1 MRLKKKKMLG
11 IILSLVLVLGLM
23 PGISMTVE
31 AASYTISP
39 ENSGTVSAAN
49 GVYTAVPNSGYDFDH
64 WEYDYGIASSSTENP
79 KDFSHYALT
88 GPVKAVFVKQ
98 RAKATVTANSFT
110 YDGSS
115 HDLVSVSDVVGGTV
129 KYKAADDT
137 WTETIPSETAA
148 GSYTVTYKIFSTD
161 SEYDDSLEKSVTATI
176 AKATASAN
184 VTANALTYNGSA
196 QELVSVSD
204 LVGGTVNYLK
214 EEKTSAVYTSG
225 SVNTS
230 ALEVGDI
237 VAPAT
242 NNSVSFEGTVL
253 FTGSGYYSSY
263 NGKTFTSIRSENMFE
278 DEEMIRVEGPDA
290 RIYFHRDYNALRVI
304 SVADGNVYV
313 EPFAYTSTQTYTNKV
328 WTEEIPVGTNVGSYS
343 VTYKIVSNDSNYA
356 DSGESTIDDITI
368 SKAEVTAPVIA
379 SKSYTGELQTADIVE
394 SVFYTVTSNDGG
406 TDVGSYDVVLTLKDL
421 ANSKWSDSEEAAKTL
436 TFEITK
442 ASIDKVIAPGVKELT
457 YTGSAQ
463 ELITTGSA
471 EGGEMRY
478 ALGTN
483 ATTAPDASAY
493 TASIPTATDAGT
505 YYVWYKVVGDSNHLD
520 SDAGYVTVTI
530 ATADSSDSGSGSS
543 SSGSTDSGSGSGSS
557 SGSSD
562 SGNTSGGTSSGSSDN
577 TNTNTDTS
585 AKVPYEDVAIS
596 TGSVKDITGIAAA
609 TAESNPFGTKIENNN
624 NLTTLLSLTDAE
636 VAQGVNV
643 WLDVRDMSASVPQTD
658 KTLIQNTSGD
668 YTVGLYLDINLFKK
682 VGSNDATKVTE
693 TNGKVKASIVIPE
706 SLWKSG
712 RTFEIIRVHDGVAT
726 AIAGTYDENTHVFTF
741 ETDKFSTY
749 ALAYKDPASSSNSG
763 TTSNSSS
770 SNGSNSIQ
778 ATAPKTGD
786 SNDIRVWYLLLIA
799 SLGGLGFIGYSKKKE
814 N

>member
-23 PGISMTVE
+23 PGMSMTVE

-39 ENSGTVSAAN
+39 ENSGTVSVGAN
-49 GVYTAVPNSGYDFDH
+49 SVYTAYPNPGFDFDH
-64 WEYDYGIASSSTENP
+64 WEFNYGIDATSTDNP
-79 KDFSHYALT
+79 MDFYHFGLS

-110 YDGSS
+110 YDGAS
-115 HDLVSVSDVVGGTV
+115 HDLVSVSDVVGGIV

-137 WTETIPSETAA
+137 WTETIPSGTAA
-148 GSYTVTYKIFSTD
+148 GSYTVTYKIFSND

-204 LVGGTVNYLK
+204 LVGGTVNYLV
-214 EEKTSAVYTSG
+214 EEKDSAVYTSG
-225 SVNTS
+225 SVNAS

-242 NNSVSFEGTVL
+242 NKRVSFEGTVI
-253 FTGSGYYSSY
+253 FKGSGYYSEY
-263 NGKTFTSIRSENMFE
+263 NGKALTNMRAENRH
-278 DEEMIRVEGPDA
+278 DEEEITVEGPGA
-290 RIYFHRDYNALRVI
+290 HIYFFRDYNALRVV

-328 WTEEIPVGTNVGSYS
+328 WTEAIPVGTNIGSYS

-356 DSGESTIDDITI
+356 DSSENIIDDITI
-368 SKAEVTAPVIA
+368 SRAAPTVTAPTATNPI
-379 SKSYTGELQTADIVE
+379 YTG
-394 SVFYTVTSNDGG
+394 
-406 TDVGSYDVVLTLKDL
+406 
-421 ANSKWSDSEEAAKTL
+421 AA
-436 TFEITK
+436 
-442 ASIDKVIAPGVKELT
+442 
-457 YTGSAQ
+457 Q
-463 ELITTGSA
+463 NLITAGSTT
-471 EGGEMRY
+471 GGEMQY
-478 ALGTN
+478 ALGTKDA
-483 ATTAPDASAY
+483 ATEKY
-493 TASIPTATDAGT
+493 TTSIPTATNVGT
-505 YYVWYKVVGDSNHLD
+505 YYVWYKVVGDSNYLD

-530 ATADSSDSGSGSS
+530 ATAESSDSGSGD
-543 SSGSTDSGSGSGSS
+543 SSG
-557 SGSSD
+557 
-562 SGNTSGGTSSGSSDN
+562 GSSDN
-577 TNTNTDTS
+577 TNTNTDAS
-585 AKVPYEDVAIS
+585 AKVPYEEVAIS
-596 TGSVKDITGIAAA
+596 TGSVKDITGTAAA

-624 NLTTLLSLTDAE
+624 NLTTLLSLTDEE

-643 WLDVRDMSASVPQTD
+643 WLDVQDMSASVPQAD

-763 TTSNSSS
+763 TTLNSSNSTQS
-770 SNGSNSIQ
+770 
-778 ATAPKTGD
+778 TAPKTGD
-786 SNDIRVWYLLLIA
+786 SNDVRVWYLLLMA
-799 SLGGLGFIGYSKKKE
+799 SLGGLGFWGLSKKKE

>member
-23 PGISMTVE
+23 PGMSMTVE

-39 ENSGTVSAAN
+39 ENSGTVSVGAN
-49 GVYTAVPNSGYDFDH
+49 SVYTAYPNPGFDFDH
-64 WEYDYGIASSSTENP
+64 WEFNYGIDATSTDNP
-79 KDFSHYALT
+79 MDFYHFGLS

-110 YDGSS
+110 YDGAS
-115 HDLVSVSDVVGGTV
+115 HDLVSVSDVVGGIV

-137 WTETIPSETAA
+137 WTETIPSGTAA
-148 GSYTVTYKIFSTD
+148 GSYTVTYKIFSND

-176 AKATASAN
+176 AKATASAT
-184 VTANALTYNGSA
+184 VTANALAYNGSA

-204 LVGGTVNYLK
+204 LVGGTVNYLV
-214 EEKTSAVYTSG
+214 EEKDSAVYTSG
-225 SVNTS
+225 SVNAS

-242 NNSVSFEGTVL
+242 NKRVSFEGTVI
-253 FTGSGYYSSY
+253 FKGSGYYSEY
-263 NGKTFTSIRSENMFE
+263 NGKALTNMRAENRH
-278 DEEMIRVEGPDA
+278 DEEEITVEGPGA
-290 RIYFHRDYNALRVI
+290 HIYFFRDYNALRVV

-328 WTEEIPVGTNVGSYS
+328 WTEAIPVGTNIGSYS

-356 DSGESTIDDITI
+356 DSSENIIDDITI
-368 SKAEVTAPVIA
+368 SRAAPTVTAPTATNPI
-379 SKSYTGELQTADIVE
+379 YTG
-394 SVFYTVTSNDGG
+394 
-406 TDVGSYDVVLTLKDL
+406 
-421 ANSKWSDSEEAAKTL
+421 AA
-436 TFEITK
+436 
-442 ASIDKVIAPGVKELT
+442 
-457 YTGSAQ
+457 Q
-463 ELITTGSA
+463 NLITAGSTT
-471 EGGEMRY
+471 GGEMQY
-478 ALGTN
+478 ALGTKDA
-483 ATTAPDASAY
+483 ATEKY
-493 TASIPTATDAGT
+493 TTSIPTATNVGT
-505 YYVWYKVVGDSNHLD
+505 YYVWYKVVGDSNYLD

-530 ATADSSDSGSGSS
+530 ATAESSDSGSGD
-543 SSGSTDSGSGSGSS
+543 SSG
-557 SGSSD
+557 
-562 SGNTSGGTSSGSSDN
+562 GSSDN
-577 TNTNTDTS
+577 TNTNTDAS
-585 AKVPYEDVAIS
+585 AKVPYEEVAIS
-596 TGSVKDITGIAAA
+596 TGSVKDITGTAAA

-624 NLTTLLSLTDAE
+624 NLTTLLSLTDEE

-643 WLDVRDMSASVPQTD
+643 WLDVQDMSASVPQAD

-749 ALAYKDPASSSNSG
+749 ALAYKDPASSSDSG
-763 TTSNSSS
+763 TTSNSS
-770 SNGSNSIQ
+770 NSTQ
-778 ATAPKTGD
+778 STAPKTGD
-786 SNDIRVWYLLLIA
+786 PNDIRVWYLLLIA
-799 SLGGLGFIGYSKKKE
+799 SLGGLGFLGYSKKKKV
-814 N
+814 ND